1 MANVV
6 LSSMNGDSIVPC
18 SDESSDS
25 LVVPIPDMS
34 KHLSTTGSLAL
45 PHSST
50 VSPSEMTNPS
60 AFEPID
66 STALLE
72 NLDGQNTGNVSADA
86 NKIVVITTNNH
97 GHRKYDKKNFC
108 FECKRPQSKLARH
121 LKAVHNDEPSVQ
133 ELLREKEESKKQLL
147 LTKL

>member
-1 MANVV
+1 
-6 LSSMNGDSIVPC
+6 MNGDSVVPC

-34 KHLSTTGSLAL
+34 KHLSTTGSLTL

-50 VSPSEMTNPS
+50 VSTSEMTNPS
-60 AFEPID
+60 AFKPID
-66 STALLE
+66 NTASPE

-97 GHRKYDKKNFC
+97 GH
-108 FECKRPQSKLARH
+108 
-121 LKAVHNDEPSVQ
+121 
-133 ELLREKEESKKQLL
+133 
-147 LTKL
+147 